1 MPIVTLPAADEAL
14 AQGDILKDIPFVSV
28 DAEGSAVV
36 QNTRFVLV
44 LSRNCNSIRD
54 EQVIVAPVS
63 TWALDLKAQLGQ
75 PETPSMDRVRRALS
89 GVRDGGHLVDKFYL
103 GCLEAGSSNRF
114 AADLSQLATIKLPTQ
129 DPARASWVAS
139 HRVWW
144 ISSDFARD
152 LHVRLFNCFAK
163 MGFDDEA
170 WFCDPDLDIL
180 VNEGQQQIAKAREE
194 VLAAERAIQDKELR
208 NETVSPKMREELARK
223 QKSLATI
230 EAELKTYS
238 DEKTRRSTIAP
249 R

>member
-1 MPIVTLPAADEAL
+1 
-14 AQGDILKDIPFVSV
+14 
-28 DAEGSAVV
+28 
-36 QNTRFVLV
+36 
-44 LSRNCNSIRD
+44 
-54 EQVIVAPVS
+54 
-63 TWALDLKAQLGQ
+63 
-75 PETPSMDRVRRALS
+75 
-89 GVRDGGHLVDKFYL
+89 
-103 GCLEAGSSNRF
+103 
-114 AADLSQLATIKLPTQ
+114 
-129 DPARASWVAS
+129 
-139 HRVWW
+139 
-144 ISSDFARD
+144 
-152 LHVRLFNCFAK
+152 